1 LAKLASRQA
10 NLGTETAF
18 ETLAKAKELERQGKS
33 IIHLEIGEPDFDT
46 PLHIRD
52 AAKKALDDG
61 FTHYGPSAGQLELRE
76 SIAKHQTERQ
86 GYEVSADNVIVTP
99 GGKPVMFFTIMALV
113 EPGDEVI
120 YPNPGFPIYES
131 MIRYMGGTPIPMQLN
146 EETGYN
152 ADIDAL
158 KSLVTP
164 RTKLMIVNSPNNPC
178 GSVIPETDL
187 QRLAE
192 IALENDIIVMA
203 DEIYKDMYY
212 GGQEHV
218 SITKFPG
225 MRDRTVILDGFSK
238 SYAMTGWRLGYGV
251 FPDFL
256 VEPVV
261 RLMTNS
267 VSCTSVFS
275 QMAAIAALEGP
286 QDSVRMMME
295 EFTKRRNLVVEG
307 LNSLPGI
314 TCPVPKGAFY
324 AFPNIVET
332 GMTSDEFANFALEK
346 ANVALLPGNN
356 FGGFG
361 EGFVRMCYV
370 NSLANIEKAI
380 EALDKALR
388 NR

>member
-1 LAKLASRQA
+1 MTQLAARQA
-10 NLGTETAF
+10 LLGTETAF

-46 PLHIRD
+46 PEHIRD
-52 AAKKALDDG
+52 AAKQALDDG
-61 FTHYGPSAGQLELRE
+61 FTHYGASAGQIELRE
-76 SIAKHQTERQ
+76 AIAKHQTERQ
-86 GYEVSADNVIVTP
+86 GYDVSADSVIVTP

-113 EPGDEVI
+113 EQGVEVI

-131 MIRYMGGTPIPMQLN
+131 MINYMGGIAVPMQLN
-146 EETGYN
+146 EESGYN
-152 ADIDAL
+152 ADIDNL
-158 KSLVTP
+158 RSLITP
-164 RTKLMIVNSPNNPC
+164 RTKLIIINSPNNPC
-178 GSVIPETDL
+178 GSVIPESDL
-187 QRLAE
+187 EKIAE
-192 IALENDIIVMA
+192 MAVENGLVVLA

-212 GGQEHV
+212 GDQEHV

-225 MRDRTVILDGFSK
+225 MRERTVILDGFSK

-256 VEPVV
+256 VEPVT

-286 QDSVRMMME
+286 QDSVAAMME
-295 EFTKRRNLVVEG
+295 EFTKRRDLVVEG

-324 AFPNIVET
+324 AFPNIRGT
-332 GMTSDEFANFALEK
+332 GMSSQEFANKALYE
-346 ANVALLPGNN
+346 AGVALLAGTA
-356 FGGFG
+356 FGAFG
-361 EGFVRMCYV
+361 DGYIRISFA
-370 NSLANIEKAI
+370 NSQENLLEAI
-380 EALDKALR
+380 ERLR
-388 NR
+388 KIL